1 MDGTRLVM
9 VKSRMKTAVD
19 AAALLA
25 ARDIAV
31 SGSAT
36 NATNLFWANFGRS
49 TPTSTRGYLSTNIT
63 KVNVTNVSSNVVAVE
78 ADGLLPTTFAQ
89 VLGIANIPVVSTAQ
103 ATRAATGLEVA
114 LVLDNTGSMA
124 GWPIQSVINSA
135 TDLVNILYGN
145 GTQDTE
151 PNLWVSV
158 VPFTA
163 EVNIGNSHT
172 AWLKPGSNVTGNYM
186 NTTWSGCVM
195 ARYDTLDPVSGL
207 TNDFTDLVP
216 ADAPFTP
223 FLYPSTYNTYTV
235 NDKGKPGHFG
245 DNDWTP
251 STITE
256 TQQQTLTNN
265 AVGPNLGCSQTSS
278 GTPLPILP
286 LTASRATV
294 LSEINQMVAN
304 YRGGTFINLGLQ
316 AGWWTLSPKW
326 RGSAGW
332 GNAKLPLDYNTPY
345 MKKIL
350 VLMTDGNNQWYDW
363 PGGAPGAGPSTLPD
377 GTRTNWSNDGN
388 TDFTAYGRLLDNHMD
403 LPANQNTQ
411 ANATANI
418 NTKMLQLCTII
429 KQQGITIYTIL
440 FNHDGNITASTQAL
454 FQSCASSP
462 QDYFLDATDAQL
474 QATFSAIGGQ
484 LSSLRISQ

>member
-1 MDGTRLVM
+1 M

-31 SGSAT
+31 TGGAT
-36 NATNLFWANFGRS
+36 NAANLFWANFGRS
-49 TPTSTRGYLSTNIT
+49 SSTSTLGFMATNIT
-63 KVNVTNVSSNVVAVE
+63 NVSVTNISANVVSVE
-78 ADGLLPTTFAQ
+78 ADGLFPTTFAQ
-89 VLGIANIPVVSTAQ
+89 VLGIATIPVVSTAQ
-103 ATRAATGLEVA
+103 ATRAATGLEIA

-124 GWPIQSVINSA
+124 GWPIASVVSSA
-135 TDLVNILYGN
+135 TDLVNVLYGN
-145 GTQDTE
+145 GSQDTE
-151 PNLWVSV
+151 PNLWVSI

-163 EVNIGNSHT
+163 EVNIGNNHT
-172 AWLKPGSNVTGNYM
+172 AWLKSGSNITGNFM

-195 ARYDTLDPVSGL
+195 ARYDTVDPVSGL
-207 TNDFTDLVP
+207 TNDFTDVVP

-235 NDKGKPGHFG
+235 NDRGATGHFG

-251 STITE
+251 GTITE

-265 AVGPNLGCSQTSS
+265 AVGPNLGCTQTST

-286 LTASRATV
+286 LTASRTT
-294 LSEINQMVAN
+294 LMGTINQMVAN

-326 RGSAGW
+326 RGAAGW
-332 GNAKLPLDYNTPY
+332 GDAKLPLDYGKPY
-345 MKKIL
+345 MKKVL

-363 PGGAPGAGPSTLPD
+363 PGGAPGAGPSNLAD
-377 GTRTNWSNDGN
+377 GTATHWSSDGN
-388 TDFTAYGRLLDNHMD
+388 TDFTGYGRLLDNHMN
-403 LPANQNTQ
+403 LPATQNTQ
-411 ANATANI
+411 ANATTNI
-418 NTKMLQLCTII
+418 NNKMLQLCTII
-429 KQQGITIYTIL
+429 KQQGIVIYTIL
-440 FNHDGNITASTQAL
+440 FNHDGNISGNTQAL
-454 FQSCASSP
+454 FQSCATNP
-462 QDYFLDATDAQL
+462 QNYFIDATAAQL
-474 QATFSAIGGQ
+474 EATFSAIGGQ